1 MIKKVGLFILASALF
16 AGCQQKP
23 EGYVIEGK
31 MDGVSSGKIYLKSFR
46 NKMFFVEDSAE
57 IKDGRKSGSAAS
69 LWFAD

>member
-46 NKMFFVEDSAE
+46 NKMFFVED
-57 IKDGRKSGSAAS
+57 
-69 LWFAD
+69 